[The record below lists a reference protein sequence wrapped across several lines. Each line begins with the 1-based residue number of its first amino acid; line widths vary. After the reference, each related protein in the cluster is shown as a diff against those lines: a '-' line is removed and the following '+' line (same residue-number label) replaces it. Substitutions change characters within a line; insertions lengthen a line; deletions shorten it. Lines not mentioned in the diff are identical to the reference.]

1 MYKITDLMFSLNIS
15 PLSRHS
21 NPLQNNGI
29 VYVFAF
35 ILTCDSRI
43 YIKHDKKKTLMIE
56 LLKGIK
62 CLYNKEISREPVNL
76 FLAYSSSQGCCNT

>member
-15 PLSRHS
+15 TLSRHS

-29 VYVFAF
+29 VYFFGF

-43 YIKHDKKKTLMIE
+43 YIKHDKKNLNDRMI
-56 LLKGIK
+56 KRHKMFI
-62 CLYNKEISREPVNL
+62 
-76 FLAYSSSQGCCNT
+76 Q

>member
-15 PLSRHS
+15 TLSRHS

-29 VYVFAF
+29 VYFFAF

-43 YIKHDKKKTLMIE
+43 YIKHDKKNLNDRMI
-56 LLKGIK
+56 KRHKMFI
-62 CLYNKEISREPVNL
+62 
-76 FLAYSSSQGCCNT
+76 Q